1 MGTANQMFAQNKID
15 EAVSLSLE
23 IIRTCP
29 GAAEPYQLL
38 SEVLHEK
45 GFQEHGYKMGL
56 FAAHLD
62 SSTPAERW
70 IALADDSTRIL
81 GETEEVTKLRIA
93 CYRNAYNK
101 THDGQSWKF
110 RSSADLSFLKN
121 VCLSANSTHHLFLK
135 FPAQKKLYKMEDR
148 RLVLFFKTLE
158 RCTSSL
164 QNVASLFSRRARI

>member
-45 GFQEHGYKMGL
+45 GFQEHGYKMSL

-93 CYRNAYNK
+93 CYRNWSRQSVQK
-101 THDGQSWKF
+101 TGLWTGF
-110 RSSADLSFLKN
+110 
-121 VCLSANSTHHLFLK
+121 
-135 FPAQKKLYKMEDR
+135 Y
-148 RLVLFFKTLE
+148 
-158 RCTSSL
+158 
-164 QNVASLFSRRARI
+164 